1 MKQLKKLAFALAAVA
16 ATAGAWAEGEEYTQ
30 TVGGLTWKYKLT
42 PSEKYTTIIAVSPKP
57 TGALTIPSSLGG
69 KPVYEIRWNVFENC
83 TGLTSVKIPDS
94 VEVIEAS
101 AFEGCTKLASVVVPE
116 GVSWIDKE
124 AFSGCTSLSSVTL
137 PDSLAYLGLNAF
149 SGCNDALFDTTSIP
163 GVTLVDGWA
172 IDSDRDSLSG
182 VLDLAGV
189 RGIAA
194 YAFKGCQG
202 ITGVKIPSGVTA
214 IGEYAFASCSG
225 LKSVWIPKS
234 VAAIYDGAFGSRVR
248 SIVYYVEKGDTNR
261 VRRMLFETIY
271 PEDEEMED
279 WDFDPQIIETTTCKL
294 TLKSVNTK
302 YGTVSGGGK
311 YNPGAMVT
319 IKAKA
324 KSGYVFAGWYTDK
337 ACKTKLNPPGYDNRK
352 PTVKIEMP
360 PQKTTVYARFVTKAA
375 DKSKLG
381 LTSATKKLATT
392 AAKATAGKNF
402 ELKLGIYSYSLMT
415 VTAKSLPKGL
425 SIDKTTGTISGT
437 PTKPGS
443 YTATVTVATAAGN
456 KLTFKVKV
464 KVSNYTWSKGT
475 FNGYA
480 FPDGGDKLGG
490 YLTFTVGSTGK
501 ISGKVTYKGKAYPFT
516 SQYSSCSSS
525 KAKFKLPAMKLGS
538 KSVAAVYLTVTP
550 KQARIEGESVVE
562 ATDAGAIY
570 VAQKAFESVGGMYGK
585 SYSFDSADTGS
596 GLKNGDSI
604 KVTWKGKVVKISGK
618 VNGKS
623 LAVGSVPLFL
633 SSKEVVDWDSSY
645 KFSVYICD
653 SASGYSAWLFFFVET
668 DSLGDLVSDKA
679 ILQK

>member
-42 PSEKYTTIIAVSPKP
+42 PSEKNTTIIAVSPKP

-69 KPVYEIRWNVFENC
+69 KPVYEIQWNVFENC

-94 VEVIEAS
+94 VEVIEES
-101 AFEGCTKLASVVVPE
+101 AFEGCTGLTSVTMSSSLGDIYRWAFRGCTKLANVSLPESVGYVERDV
-116 GVSWIDKE
+116 
-124 AFSGCTSLSSVTL
+124 FSGCS
-137 PDSLAYLGLNAF
+137 DSL
-149 SGCNDALFDTTSIP
+149 FDKTTIP
-163 GVTLVDGWA
+163 GVSLIDGWVVA
-172 IDSDRDSLSG
+172 ADVKSLSG
-182 VLDLAGV
+182 HLDLTGV
-189 RGIAA
+189 RGISEAA
-194 YAFKGCQG
+194 FEDCG
-202 ITGVKIPSGVTA
+202 ITSVTLSKSLKY
-214 IGEYAFASCSG
+214 ICPDAFS
-225 LKSVWIPKS
+225 
-234 VAAIYDGAFGSRVR
+234 
-248 SIVYYVEKGDTNR
+248 SIKKKTWYVDAGDTSR
-261 VRRMLFETIY
+261 IKSMLFYSAY
-271 PEDEEMED
+271 PDDEDMED
-279 WDFDPQIIETTTCKL
+279 WDFNPNIVELGVTCKL
-294 TLKSVNTK
+294 TVKSANTS
-302 YGTVSGGGK
+302 YGTVSGSGT
-311 YNPGAMVT
+311 YAPGAMVT

-337 ACKTKLNPPGYDNRK
+337 ACKTKLTPPGYDNRK

-360 PQKTTVYARFVTKAA
+360 PQKTAVYARFVTKSA
-375 DKSKLG
+375 DKSKLS

-456 KLTFKVKV
+456 KLTFKIKV
-464 KVSNYTWSKGT
+464 KVSIYTWSKGT

-538 KSVAAVYLTVTP
+538 KSVDAVYLTVTP

-570 VAQKAFESVGGMYGK
+570 VAQKAFRLVEDMYGK

-604 KVTWKGKVVKISGK
+604 KVTWKDNVVKISGK

>member
-16 ATAGAWAEGEEYTQ
+16 ATAGAWAASEYANGYEWVYQ
-30 TVGGLTWKYKLT
+30 DMGGYALIGNGYGCVASPEPKG
-42 PSEKYTTIIAVSPKP
+42 AV
-57 TGALTIPSSLGG
+57 TIPSTLGG
-69 KPVYEIRWNVFENC
+69 LPVQVLGADSLADC
-83 TGLTSVKIPDS
+83 TGITSVTIPEGLLTIGNRALSGCTALKKVTIPDSVKIVGEEAFINCNASLYDTTTIPGVSLVDGWAVDYASSLSGVLNLKGARGIANGLFDGNEKITSVKIPSTMTEIGYNAFQLSYVKS
-94 VEVIEAS
+94 VTIPS
-101 AFEGCTKLASVVVPE
+101 SVKK
-116 GVSWIDKE
+116 IYRD
-124 AFSGCTSLSSVTL
+124 AFSYSRL
-137 PDSLAYLGLNAF
+137 
-149 SGCNDALFDTTSIP
+149 TT
-163 GVTLVDGWA
+163 VYVD
-172 IDSDRDSLSG
+172 
-182 VLDLAGV
+182 
-189 RGIAA
+189 
-194 YAFKGCQG
+194 
-202 ITGVKIPSGVTA
+202 
-214 IGEYAFASCSG
+214 
-225 LKSVWIPKS
+225 
-234 VAAIYDGAFGSRVR
+234 
-248 SIVYYVEKGDTNR
+248 KGDTER
-261 VRRMLFETIY
+261 VRQMLL
-271 PEDEEMED
+271 DS
-279 WDFDPQIIETTTCKL
+279 DFGNSKVDSLMFVEAGAACKL
-294 TLKSVNTK
+294 TVKSANTS
-302 YGTVSGGGK
+302 YGTVSGSGT
-311 YNPGAMVT
+311 YAPGAMVT

-360 PQKTTVYARFVTKAA
+360 PQKTAVYARFVTKAA
-375 DKSKLG
+375 DKSKLS

-480 FPDGGDKLGG
+480 FPDGVDKLGG

-604 KVTWKGKVVKISGK
+604 KVTWKHNAVKISGK